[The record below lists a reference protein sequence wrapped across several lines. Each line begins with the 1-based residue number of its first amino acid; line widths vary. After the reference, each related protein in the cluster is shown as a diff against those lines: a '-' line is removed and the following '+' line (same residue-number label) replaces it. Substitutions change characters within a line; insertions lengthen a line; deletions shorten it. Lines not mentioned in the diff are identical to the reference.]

1 MNIRAIT
8 YFVDPAF
15 PLSEERLRAAGKVTS
30 EIKTAL
36 QDAGYA
42 VQTVRLALPPFSRV
56 LAGDA
61 GKVVRLAQDLE
72 AACFINKIDAA
83 SLGPARPTDP
93 PEFFYAIPEAVGGTE
108 NVYAAALIA
117 DPMGGVSL
125 PAVRLAAE
133 VIHRI
138 AALTPDGLSNQRFAA
153 LANVP
158 AGSPFFPA
166 AYHDGGSP
174 LVSIGVEA
182 ADLAVSAFAEA
193 ASLADARARL
203 IRAVEEHAQKI
214 HNLTKKAGMR
224 GLQMGGIDF
233 SLAPYPEAARSLG
246 TALERLSG
254 GQVGAHGT
262 LAAAAFLADA
272 LDRAKFRHIGFSG
285 LFLPLLEDAV
295 LAARAAAGGLT
306 MSDLLLY
313 ASVCGAGL
321 DTIPLPG
328 DVTPEALAAILVDVA
343 ALALRLNKPLVAR
356 LLPLPGKQAGDE
368 VNFDYPYFA
377 PTRVLAP
384 RAAALGGLFAGKET
398 FDLGPRSR

>member
-72 AACFINKIDAA
+72 AACFINKIDVA

-254 GQVGAHGT
+254 GPVGAHGT

-285 LFLPLLEDAV
+285 LFLSLLEDAV